1 MWRATAI
8 AGSRQGDAMGRMPGR
23 VTFGSVLA
31 VPEFRAMWVAEL
43 FSVAGDQLARVAL
56 AILVF
61 KRTDSATLTGLTYA
75 LTFVPSFFG

>member
-1 MWRATAI
+1 
-8 AGSRQGDAMGRMPGR
+8 MGRMPGR
-23 VTFGSVLA
+23 VTFGSALC
-31 VPEFRAMWVAEL
+31 VPEFRAMWVAAEL

-61 KRTDSATLTGLTYA
+61 QRTDSATLTGLTYA